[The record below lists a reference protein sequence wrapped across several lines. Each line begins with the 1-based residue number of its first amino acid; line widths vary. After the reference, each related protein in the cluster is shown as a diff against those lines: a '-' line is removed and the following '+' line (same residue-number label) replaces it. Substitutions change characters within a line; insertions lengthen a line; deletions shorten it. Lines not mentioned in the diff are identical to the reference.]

1 MIKKLFFILLV
12 IVSQLVSAQSKKE
25 ENKDKSKKKVNYA
38 LMPVIMYNRSFGGQ
52 FGVMANAYFDVSQKD
67 TISPASSIAFMGNVF
82 TNKTLFTGIFSKFYF
97 KEDQWRTKFA
107 LGYGDIKF
115 QTYYEVPDGIPQ
127 VWAEDENGEFVDYQT
142 KMAFVYTEGTRLVVN
157 NLYLGLRMVFSHVNT
172 TFDSDL
178 LPEETLGLFGFG
190 LASEFDNR
198 NSVFT
203 PNRGMNGKIRT
214 FSYLESMGSSNTYH
228 RINVEYNKYFS
239 LGKKAIILARFYG
252 AISAGDS
259 IPFSGMNVV
268 GRDDLR
274 GYTDGKYRANQV
286 YNIQSEYRW
295 NFYKKWGMVAF
306 AGIAVA
312 TDNFKGDNYSGVLS
326 SAGAGLRFMA
336 IPSRRIN
343 IGVDAAIGKDDWGVY
358 FRIGETFTK

>member
-1 MIKKLFFILLV
+1 MLIILP
-12 IVSQLVSAQSKKE
+12 QLVSAQVKE
-25 ENKDKSKKKVNYA
+25 GDKKDKSDRKVNYA
-38 LMPVIMYNRSFGGQ
+38 FMPIIMYNRSFGGQ
-52 FGVMANAYFDVSQKD
+52 FGVMANAYFDVNQKD
-67 TISPASSIAFMGNVF
+67 TISPASSIAFMGNIF

-97 KEDQWRTKFA
+97 KEDMWRTKFG

-115 QTYYEVPDGIPQ
+115 QTYYDMPDGIPQ
-127 VWAEDENGEFVDYQT
+127 VWAQDENGEFIDYQT
-142 KMAFVYTEGTRLVVN
+142 KLAFVYTEGTRQVVN
-157 NLYLGLRMVFSHVNT
+157 NLYLGIRLVYSHVNT
-172 TFDSDL
+172 TFESDL
-178 LPEETLGLFGFG
+178 LPEETLNLFGFG

-198 NSVFT
+198 NSVFN
-203 PNRGMNGKIRT
+203 PNKGMNSKIRT
-214 FSYLESMGSSNTYH
+214 FSYLESMGSSDTYH
-228 RINVEYNKYFS
+228 RINLEYNNYFS
-239 LGKKAIILARFYG
+239 LGEKATILARFYG
-252 AISAGDS
+252 AISVGDS

-286 YNIQSEYRW
+286 YDIQSEYRW

-312 TDNFKGDNYSGVLS
+312 TDDFKGNNYSGILS